1 MGVVEH
7 KLELLA
13 PAGDAECLHAAV
25 RAGANAVYLGAQEF
39 NARRGA
45 GNFSLDEL
53 HEACRYAHLRG
64 VKIYLTV
71 NTVILDSEMPAA
83 LELVRQAYRRGVDAF
98 IVQDLG
104 LARELRRVLPE
115 AELHVSTQMNIHNVA
130 GLVAAS
136 KLGATRVTL
145 ARELALPELAEL
157 SAAAAE
163 LGMEVEVFGH
173 GALCICYSGQCLMS
187 SLVGGRSAN
196 RGRCAQACRL
206 PYELYNKAVRKP
218 LNTPGEHL
226 LSPKDLCTIDLLPQ
240 LIDAGVASLKVEGRM
255 KSPEYVAAVVGVYR
269 QVIDRIERRNGE
281 REDAT
286 HEERRIL
293 SEAFSRGFTEAYL
306 VGETGNDMMSY
317 QRPNNRGVLVGR
329 VDSARDGVV
338 SVLLERPVQAGDV
351 VEFWT
356 ARGHFAYTL
365 VESDVSSQ
373 RRLRISSP
381 LKKVGKGDR
390 VFRVREA
397 AAAYKD
403 DPLEPRVPVAGRVRL
418 RIGQPLQI
426 EFWPATETVPLSHP
440 ERSAESAESKGLAT
454 GNSAPI
460 GAFTGDT
467 VEAARTKPV
476 AAEDVRDHIDRMGST
491 PFCLASPDALEIDLD
506 DGVGI
511 GFSQLHKARAAALEV
526 LAEALAPSG
535 LRTLPR
541 AADEPR
547 PEPVHPKGCEVC
559 VLASNPSCARAAKR
573 AGADAVYV
581 HALNYKRGTAMVGG
595 QVTPTVE
602 QAGYPKQAIL
612 ALPTIAHDAVEGT
625 REQKFGF
632 DAMEAVREEKPVLA
646 DNIGQLLEAVAAGAS
661 VEVGPHIPAL
671 NRAALD
677 ELAALGA
684 RRVWLSPELS
694 LAQIGALSADKPVSL
709 GLYVSGAAELMVTE
723 HCLLMS
729 QGPCNRNCT
738 ECVRRKSPHFLK
750 DRKGFE
756 MPVITDCCGRSHLYN
771 AVKLDLTHLM
781 PDLLSA
787 GVDAVMVDA
796 TLLNVEETTAAVR
809 RAVRA
814 RDVAA
819 KSGDALK
826 KVDGAT
832 TGHIFRGVD

>member
-1 MGVVEH
+1 MNLH

-13 PAGDAECLHAAV
+13 PAGTVECLHAAV
-25 RAGANAVYLGAQEF
+25 RAGADAVYLGAQEF

-45 GNFSLDEL
+45 GNFTLDAL
-53 HEACRYAHLRG
+53 HDACRYAHLRG
-64 VKIYLTV
+64 VRIYLTV
-71 NTVILDSEMPAA
+71 NTVVLESEMDQA

-136 KLGATRVTL
+136 KLGAKRVTL
-145 ARELALPELAEL
+145 ARELALPELSEL
-157 SAAAAE
+157 TAAAAE

-173 GALCICYSGQCLMS
+173 GALCICYSGQCFMS

-206 PYELYNKAVRKP
+206 PYELHNKAVRKP
-218 LNTPGEHL
+218 LNAPGEHL
-226 LSPKDLCTIDLLPQ
+226 LSPKDLCTIDMLAELAE
-240 LIDAGVASLKVEGRM
+240 AGVASLKVEGRM
-255 KSPEYVAAVVGVYR
+255 KSPEYVSAVIGVYR
-269 QVIDRIERRNGE
+269 AVLDRIQGGADRQG
-281 REDAT
+281 AT
-286 HEERRIL
+286 HEERRVL
-293 SEAFSRGFTEAYL
+293 SEAFSRGFTQAYL

-329 VDSARDGVV
+329 VDAAKDGVV
-338 SVLLERPVQAGDV
+338 SVRVDRPVEPGDV
-351 VEFWT
+351 LEFWT
-356 ARGHFAYTL
+356 ARGHFAYT
-365 VESDVSSQ
+365 VVDSDVAGQ
-373 RRLRISSP
+373 HRLRISAP

-397 AAAYKD
+397 AAAYVD
-403 DPLEPRVPVAGRVRL
+403 DELEPRVPVTGYVRM
-418 RIGQPLQI
+418 RIGEPLRV
-426 EFWPATETVPLSHP
+426 EFWAPDGT
-440 ERSAESAESKGLAT
+440 SA
-454 GNSAPI
+454 
-460 GAFTGDT
+460 AFEGDA

-476 AAEDVRDHIDRMGST
+476 SVDDVRSHVDRMGST
-491 PFCLASPDALEIDLD
+491 PFALAGPDALSIELD
-506 DGVGI
+506 EGAGI
-511 GFSQLHKARAAALEV
+511 GFSQLHKARGAALDALE
-526 LAEALAPSG
+526 ESLAPAE
-535 LRTLPR
+535 LRKLPR
-541 AADEPR
+541 AGEQPR
-547 PEPVHPKGCEVC
+547 PEPARSRGCTVC
-559 VLASNPSCARAAKR
+559 VLTANPSCARAAKR

-612 ALPTIAHDAVEGT
+612 ALPVVAHDAVDGT
-625 REQKFGF
+625 REQKFAF
-632 DAMEAVREEKPVLA
+632 DALEAVRPEKPVLA
-646 DNIGQLLEAVAAGAS
+646 ENLGQMLEAVAKGAE
-661 VEVGPHIPAL
+661 VEVGSHIPAL
-671 NRAALD
+671 NHHALD
-677 ELAALGA
+677 ELAELGA
-684 RRVWLSPELS
+684 KRVWLSPELS
-694 LAQIGALSADKPVSL
+694 ISQIGQLAADKPVSL

-729 QGPCNRNCT
+729 QGPCNRDCT
-738 ECVRRKSPHFLK
+738 ECVRRKSPHFMK
-750 DRKGFE
+750 DRKGYE
-756 MPVITDCCGRSHLYN
+756 MPVVTDCCGRSHLYN

-781 PDLLSA
+781 PDLLAA
-787 GVDAVMVDA
+787 GIDAVMVDA

-814 RDVAA
+814 RDVAT

-826 KVDGAT
+826 KTDGAT

>member
-1 MGVVEH
+1 MLER
-7 KLELLA
+7 KMELLA
-13 PAGDAECLHAAV
+13 PAGDMTCLHAAV
-25 RAGANAVYLGAQEF
+25 RAGADAVYLGAQEF

-45 GNFSLDEL
+45 GNFSLDQL

-64 VKIYLTV
+64 VRIYLTV
-71 NTVILDSEMPAA
+71 NTVMLEREMPAA
-83 LELVRQAYRRGVDAF
+83 VELVRQAYRRGVDAF

-104 LARELRRVLPE
+104 FARELRRVLPQ

-136 KLGATRVTL
+136 RLGATRVTL
-145 ARELALPELAEL
+145 ARELALPELSQL
-157 SAAAAE
+157 AATAAE

-206 PYELYNKAVRKP
+206 PYELHNKAVRKP
-218 LNTPGEHL
+218 LNAPGEHL
-226 LSPKDLCTIDLLPQ
+226 LSPKDLCTIDLLPE
-240 LIDAGVASLKVEGRM
+240 LLDAGVASLKVEGRM
-255 KSPEYVAAVVGVYR
+255 KSPEYVSAVVGVYR
-269 QVIDRIERRNGE
+269 QVLDRVQGASGRQ
-281 REDAT
+281 DAT
-286 HEERRIL
+286 HEERRVL
-293 SEAFSRGFTEAYL
+293 AEAFSRGFTEAYL

-329 VDSARDGVV
+329 VQGARDGVV
-338 SVLLERPVQAGDV
+338 TVQLDRSVEPGDV
-351 VEFWT
+351 LEFWT
-356 ARGHFAYTL
+356 ARGHFAYT
-365 VESDVSSQ
+365 VVPADIAGKH
-373 RRLRISSP
+373 RLSITAP

-397 AAAYKD
+397 AAAFVD
-403 DPLEPRVPVAGRVRL
+403 DALEPRVPVTGRVRL
-418 RIGQPLQI
+418 RIGQPLLV
-426 EFWPATETVPLSHP
+426 EFTAADGSTARFE
-440 ERSAESAESKGLAT
+440 
-454 GNSAPI
+454 
-460 GAFTGDT
+460 GDA
-467 VEAARTKPV
+467 VEPARTKPV
-476 AAEDVRDHIDRMGST
+476 SSEDVRDHVDRMGST
-491 PFCLASPDALEIDLD
+491 PFALAGSDALSIELD
-506 DGVGI
+506 EGVGI
-511 GFSQLHKARAAALEV
+511 GFSQLHKARAAALES
-526 LAEALAPSG
+526 LEEEMAPAAL
-535 LRTLPR
+535 RMLPR
-541 AADEPR
+541 AGERPR
-547 PEPVHPKGCEVC
+547 PEPAHPRGVEVC
-559 VLASNPSCARAAKR
+559 VLTANPSCARAAKR
-573 AGADAVYV
+573 AGADAIYV

-602 QAGYPKQAIL
+602 QAGYPKQAVL
-612 ALPTIAHDAVEGT
+612 ALPTIAHDNLEGT
-625 REQKFGF
+625 RERTFGF
-632 DAMEAVREEKPVLA
+632 DALDAVRPEKPVLA
-646 DNIGQLLEAVAAGAS
+646 DNLGQLLEAVAKGAE
-661 VEVGPHIPAL
+661 VEAGPHIPVL
-671 NRAALD
+671 NHHALD
-677 ELAALGA
+677 ELAEMGA

-694 LAQIGALSADKPVSL
+694 LAQIGELSADKPVSL

-738 ECVRRKSPHFLK
+738 ECVRRKSPHFMK

-771 AVKLDLTHLM
+771 AVSLDLTHLM
-781 PDLLSA
+781 PDLMAA

-819 KSGDALK
+819 KSGDAIK

>member
-1 MGVVEH
+1 MAEH

-13 PAGDAECLHAAV
+13 PAGDATCLHAAV

-45 GNFSLDEL
+45 GNFTLDEL
-53 HEACRYAHLRG
+53 QDACHYAHLRG
-64 VKIYLTV
+64 VRIYLTV
-71 NTVILDSEMPAA
+71 NTVVLDSEMPAA

-104 LARELRRVLPE
+104 LARELARTLPQ

-136 KLGATRVTL
+136 KLGAKRVTL
-145 ARELALPELAEL
+145 ARELALPELSEL
-157 SAAAAE
+157 CSVAGD
-163 LGMEVEVFGH
+163 LGMDIEVFGH

-206 PYELYNKAVRKP
+206 PYELHNRAVRKS
-218 LNTPGEHL
+218 LNAPGEHL
-226 LSPKDLCTIDLLPQ
+226 LSPKDLCTIDMLPQ
-240 LIDAGVASLKVEGRM
+240 LIEAGVASLKIEGRM
-255 KSPEYVAAVVGVYR
+255 KSPEYVSAVVGVYR
-269 QVIDRIERRNGE
+269 TVLDRVQQGTG

-338 SVLLERPVQAGDV
+338 SVQVERPVQAGDV
-351 VEFWT
+351 LEFWT

-365 VESDVSSQ
+365 VQADIVGQ
-373 RRLRISSP
+373 RRLRISAP

-390 VFRVREA
+390 VFRVRDA
-397 AAAYKD
+397 ASAYVD
-403 DPLEPRVPVAGRVRL
+403 DPLEPRIPVIGEVEMRIGEPL
-418 RIGQPLQI
+418 RIA
-426 EFWPATETVPLSHP
+426 FHP
-440 ERSAESAESKGLAT
+440 TADASIT
-454 GNSAPI
+454 
-460 GAFTGDT
+460 GAFTGDI
-467 VEAARTKPV
+467 VEPARTKPV
-476 AAEDVRDHIDRMGST
+476 SADDVRDHIDRMGTT
-491 PFCLASPDALEIDLD
+491 PFALASSDALEIGLD
-506 DGVGI
+506 EGVGI
-511 GFSQLHKARAAALEV
+511 GFSQLHKARAAALES
-526 LAEALAPSG
+526 LEEAMAPTA

-541 AADEPR
+541 ASEQPR
-547 PEPVHPKGCEVC
+547 PEAVHPKGCEVC
-559 VLASNPSCARAAKR
+559 VLAANPSCARAAKR
-573 AGADAVYV
+573 AGADVIYV

-602 QAGYPKQAIL
+602 QAGYPKQAVL
-612 ALPTIAHDAVEGT
+612 ALPAIAHDAVEGT
-625 REQKFGF
+625 REQKFSF
-632 DAMEAVREEKPVLA
+632 DALDAVRADKPVLV
-646 DNIGQLLEAVAAGAS
+646 DNLGQLLEAQAKGALVEAGS
-661 VEVGPHIPAL
+661 HIPVL
-671 NRAALD
+671 NRYALD
-677 ELAALGA
+677 ELVEFGVK
-684 RRVWLSPELS
+684 RVWLSPELS
-694 LAQIGALSADKPVSL
+694 MGQIGEIAKAKPASL
-709 GLYVSGAAELMVTE
+709 GLYISGAAELMVTE

-738 ECVRRKSPHFLK
+738 ECIRRKSPHFLK

-756 MPVITDCCGRSHLYN
+756 MPVVTDCCGRSHLYN
-771 AVKLDLTHLM
+771 AVSLDLTHLM
-781 PDLLSA
+781 PDLLAA

-814 RDVAA
+814 RDVAL

-826 KVDGAT
+826 KIDGAT

>member
-1 MGVVEH
+1 MATNM
-7 KLELLA
+7 ELLA
-13 PAGDAECLHAAV
+13 PAGDMACLHAAV
-25 RAGANAVYLGAQEF
+25 RAGADAVYLGAQEF

-45 GNFSLDEL
+45 GNFTLDDL
-53 HEACRYAHLRG
+53 HEACHYAHLRG
-64 VKIYLTV
+64 VRIYLTV
-71 NTVILDSEMPAA
+71 NTVVLDSEMPAA

-130 GLVAAS
+130 GIAVAARI
-136 KLGATRVTL
+136 GAKRVTL
-145 ARELALPELAEL
+145 ARELALGELAEL
-157 SAAAAE
+157 ADAARG

-206 PYELYNKAVRKP
+206 PYELHNKAVRKP
-218 LNTPGEHL
+218 LNAPGEHL
-226 LSPKDLCTIDLLPQ
+226 LSPKDLCTIDMLPQ
-240 LIDAGVASLKVEGRM
+240 LVEAGVSSLKVEGRM
-255 KSPEYVAAVVGVYR
+255 KSPEYVSAVVGVYR
-269 QVIDRIERRNGE
+269 QVLDRVLGE
-281 REDAT
+281 SGRQDAT
-286 HEERRIL
+286 HDERRVL
-293 SEAFSRGFTEAYL
+293 AEAFSRGFTEAYL

-338 SVLLERPVQAGDV
+338 SVQVEREVTPGDV
-351 VEFWT
+351 LEFWT
-356 ARGHFAYTL
+356 ARGHFAYT
-365 VESDVSSQ
+365 VQDADIVGK
-373 RRLRISSP
+373 RRLRIAAP

-397 AAAYKD
+397 AAAYVD
-403 DPLEPRVPVAGRVRL
+403 DALEPRVPVVGQVRL
-418 RIGQPLQI
+418 RIGQPLLVS
-426 EFWPATETVPLSHP
+426 FT
-440 ERSAESAESKGLAT
+440 
-454 GNSAPI
+454 APD
-460 GAFTGDT
+460 GVVASFEGDI
-467 VEAARTKPV
+467 VEPARTKPV
-476 AAEDVRDHIDRMGST
+476 LADDVRDHIDRMGST
-491 PFCLASPDALEIDLD
+491 PFALAGRDALAVDLD
-506 DGVGI
+506 EGAGI
-511 GFSQLHKARAAALEV
+511 GFSQLHKARAAALALLE
-526 LAEALAPSG
+526 ESLAPRE
-535 LRTLPR
+535 LRRLPR
-541 AADEPR
+541 AVDKPR
-547 PEPVHPKGCEVC
+547 PEPAHPHGCEVC
-559 VLASNPSCARAAKR
+559 VLAANPSCARAAKR

-595 QVTPTVE
+595 QVSPTVE
-602 QAGYPKQAIL
+602 QAGYPNRAVL

-625 REQKFGF
+625 RESRFGF
-632 DAMEAVREEKPVLA
+632 DAMDAVRAGKPVLA
-646 DNIGQLLEAVAAGAS
+646 DNIGQLLEAVAAGA
-661 VEVGPHIPAL
+661 EAEAGPHIPAL
-671 NRAALD
+671 NRFALD
-677 ELAALGA
+677 ELADLGV

-694 LAQIGALSADKPVSL
+694 MGQIAQVSRNKPVSL

-756 MPVITDCCGRSHLYN
+756 MPVVTDCCGRSHLYN
-771 AVKLDLTHLM
+771 AVSLDLTHLM
-781 PDLLSA
+781 PDLLAA

-814 RDVAA
+814 RDVAQ

>member
-1 MGVVEH
+1 M
-7 KLELLA
+7 ELLA
-13 PAGDAECLHAAV
+13 PAGDMACLHAAV
-25 RAGANAVYLGAQEF
+25 RAGADAVYLGAQEF

-45 GNFSLDEL
+45 GNFALDDL
-53 HEACRYAHLRG
+53 QDACHYAHLRG
-64 VKIYLTV
+64 VRIYLTV
-71 NTVILDSEMPAA
+71 NTVVLDAEMPAA

-130 GLVAAS
+130 GLAVAA
-136 KLGATRVTL
+136 KIGAKRVTL
-145 ARELALPELAEL
+145 ARELALGELAQLAE
-157 SAAAAE
+157 AARS

-206 PYELYNKAVRKP
+206 PYELHNKAVRKP
-218 LNTPGEHL
+218 LNAPGEHL
-226 LSPKDLCTIDLLPQ
+226 LSPKDLCTIDMLPQ
-240 LIDAGVASLKVEGRM
+240 LVEAGVASLKVEGRM
-255 KSPEYVAAVVGVYR
+255 KSPEYVSAVVGVYR
-269 QVIDRIERRNGE
+269 QVLDRVLDGAGRQ
-281 REDAT
+281 DAT
-286 HEERRIL
+286 HDERRVL
-293 SEAFSRGFTEAYL
+293 AEAFSRGFTEAYL

-338 SVLLERPVQAGDV
+338 SVQVEREVNPGDV
-351 VEFWT
+351 LEFWT
-356 ARGHFAYTL
+356 ARGHFAYT
-365 VESDVSSQ
+365 VQDADIAGK
-373 RRLRISSP
+373 RRLRIAAP

-397 AAAYKD
+397 AAAYVD
-403 DPLEPRVPVAGRVRL
+403 DALEPRVPVTGQVRL
-418 RIGQPLQI
+418 RIGQPLLVS
-426 EFWPATETVPLSHP
+426 FT
-440 ERSAESAESKGLAT
+440 
-454 GNSAPI
+454 APDGI
-460 GAFTGDT
+460 VASFEGDV
-467 VEAARTKPV
+467 VEPARTKPV
-476 AAEDVRDHIDRMGST
+476 SADDVRDHVDRMGST
-491 PFCLASPDALEIDLD
+491 SFALAGSDALAVELD
-506 DGVGI
+506 EGVGI
-511 GFSQLHKARAAALEV
+511 GFSQLHKARAAALASLE
-526 LAEALAPSG
+526 ESLAPQE
-535 LRTLPR
+535 LRRLPR
-541 AADEPR
+541 AADKPR
-547 PEPVHPKGCEVC
+547 PEPVHPRGCEVC
-559 VLASNPSCARAAKR
+559 VLAANPSCARAAKR

-581 HALNYKRGTAMVGG
+581 HALNYKRGTAVVGG
-595 QVTPTVE
+595 QVSPTVE
-602 QAGYPKQAIL
+602 QAGYPNRAVL

-625 REQKFGF
+625 REARFGF
-632 DAMEAVREEKPVLA
+632 DAMDAVRAGKPVLA
-646 DNIGQLLEAVAAGAS
+646 DNIGQLLEAVAAGA
-661 VEVGPHIPAL
+661 EAEAGPHIPAL
-671 NRAALD
+671 NRFALD
-677 ELAALGA
+677 ELADLGV

-694 LAQIGALSADKPVSL
+694 MGQISQVSQNKPVSL

-756 MPVITDCCGRSHLYN
+756 MPVVTDCCGRSHLYN
-771 AVKLDLTHLM
+771 AVSLDLTHLM
-781 PDLLSA
+781 PDLLAA

-814 RDVAA
+814 RDVAQ

>member
-1 MGVVEH
+1 MM
-7 KLELLA
+7 KRTMELLA
-13 PAGDAECLHAAV
+13 PAGDMECLHAAV
-25 RAGANAVYLGAQEF
+25 RAGADAVYLGAQEF

-71 NTVILDSEMPAA
+71 NTVMLDSEMNAA

-104 LARELRRVLPE
+104 LARELRRALPE
-115 AELHVSTQMNIHNVA
+115 AELHISTQMNMHNVA

-136 KLGATRVTL
+136 KLGASRVTL
-145 ARELALPELAEL
+145 ARELSVAELAEL
-157 SAAAAE
+157 SSAAAE
-163 LGMEVEVFGH
+163 LGMEVEAFGH

-206 PYELYNKAVRKP
+206 PYELHNKAVRKP
-218 LNTPGEHL
+218 LNAPGEHL

-240 LIDAGVASLKVEGRM
+240 LVEAGVSSLKVEGRM
-255 KSPEYVAAVVGVYR
+255 KSPEYVSAVIGVYR
-269 QVIDRIERRNGE
+269 QVLDRVLGDGRK
-281 REDAT
+281 DAT

-306 VGETGNDMMSY
+306 VGETGNEMMSY

-329 VDSARDGVV
+329 VEGARDGVV
-338 SVLLERPVQAGDV
+338 SVQLERPVAPGDV
-351 VEFWT
+351 LEFWT
-356 ARGHFAYTL
+356 ARGHFAYTATNA
-365 VESDVSSQ
+365 DVASQ
-373 RRLRISSP
+373 RRLRIAAP

-397 AAAYKD
+397 AAAYVD
-403 DPLEPRVPVAGRVRL
+403 NPLEPRVPVTGFARL
-418 RIGQPLQI
+418 RIGEPLLVT
-426 EFWPATETVPLSHP
+426 FSV
-440 ERSAESAESKGLAT
+440 
-454 GNSAPI
+454 
-460 GAFTGDT
+460 GDAQGSFEGDA
-467 VEAARTKPV
+467 VEAARTKAV
-476 AAEDVRDHIDRMGST
+476 SEADVRDHIDRMGST
-491 PFCLASPDALEIDLD
+491 PFALEHDNDLVVELD
-506 DGVGI
+506 EGVGI
-511 GFSQLHKARAAALEV
+511 GFSQLHKARAAALSALE
-526 LAEALAPSG
+526 EQLAPAAF
-535 LRTLPR
+535 RTLPR
-541 AADEPR
+541 AGEQPR
-547 PEPVHPKGCEVC
+547 PEPVHPKGCAVC
-559 VLASNPSCARAAKR
+559 VLTANPSCARAAKR

-602 QAGYPKQAIL
+602 QAGYPKQAVL
-612 ALPTIAHDAVEGT
+612 ALPAIAHEQIEGT
-625 REQKFGF
+625 REWKFAF
-632 DAMEAVREEKPVLA
+632 DAMDAVRPEKPVLVE
-646 DNIGQLLEAVAAGAS
+646 NIGQALEAQAKGAV
-661 VEVGPHIPAL
+661 VEIGPHIPAL
-671 NRAALD
+671 NCAALD
-677 ELAALGA
+677 ELAELGA

-694 LAQIGALSADKPVSL
+694 MDQIKRLSVDKPVSL
-709 GLYVSGAAELMVTE
+709 GLYVSGAAELMITE

-756 MPVITDCCGRSHLYN
+756 MPVVTDCCGRSHLYN
-771 AVKLDLTHLM
+771 AVPLDLTHLM
-781 PDLLSA
+781 PDLLAA

-796 TLLNVEETTAAVR
+796 TLLNVEETTGAVR